1 MEFDRFGDDADPDL
15 LFVLGWGNRPGHA
28 PVRWLINRLV
38 ENDYHV
44 HAATLPVHVTNV
56 SREWVRPV
64 KKYATEL
71 DEPAVLAHSA
81 GGLTVA
87 HADIDARTTTYLSPW
102 WGFPPATESPLLDLL
117 ARLPT
122 DRRFL
127 PSSIDDTQLL
137 GEHATPQQI
146 ADAPERVSPRFIR
159 AVRRAHRR
167 LPAAREDAV
176 CFCSL
181 SDRVVSTRAIG
192 DRLDSEQ
199 IRLYDGGHELFTSRS
214 REAHLDTLLA
224 AIEDGLPALA

>member
-15 LFVLGWGNRPGHA
+15 LFVLGWGNRPSHA
-28 PVRWLINRLV
+28 PVRWLLDHLSH
-38 ENDYHV
+38 DYHV
-44 HAATLPVHVTNV
+44 HTATLPVHVTDV
-56 SREWVRPV
+56 TREWVRPV
-64 KKYATEL
+64 GKYAANL

-87 HADIDARTTTYLSPW
+87 HADLDARTTTYLSPW

-117 ARLPT
+117 AKLPT

-137 GEHATPQQI
+137 GEHATAQQI
-146 ADAPERVSPRFIR
+146 ADAPERVSPRFIH
-159 AVRRAHRR
+159 AVRRAHQR
-167 LPAAREDAV
+167 LPDAREDAA

-192 DRLDSEQ
+192 DRLDSDQ
-199 IRLYDGGHELFTSRS
+199 IRLYDGGHELFSSRS
-214 REAHLDTLLA
+214 REDHIETLLA
-224 AIEDGLPALA
+224 ALEDGIDALA